1 MPYVLMQVTR
11 EGVTLEQK
19 EALIKGVTDLLVS
32 VLNKKPAQTFVV
44 IEEVE
49 TDNWG
54 VAGMTV
60 TKYRRHEHTADGRSQ
75 PLPQSSRDQLGDI
88 PCSGE
93 T

>member
-1 MPYVLMQVTR
+1 MPYVHMRVTR

-32 VLNKKPAQTFVV
+32 VLNKQPAQTFVV
-44 IEEVE
+44 IEEVD

-60 TKYRRHEHTADGRSQ
+60 TKFRRQEPS
-75 PLPQSSRDQLGDI
+75 LPQTAAAR
-88 PCSGE
+88 
-93 T
+93 

>member
-1 MPYVLMQVTR
+1 MPYVHMQVTR

-44 IEEVE
+44 IEEVD

-60 TKYRRHEHTADGRSQ
+60 TKFREQEKSAQ
-75 PLPQSSRDQLGDI
+75 PKGA
-88 PCSGE
+88 G
-93 T
+93 

>member
-1 MPYVLMQVTR
+1 MPYVYLQVTR

-19 EALIKGVTDLLVS
+19 ESLIKGVTDLLAS

-44 IEEVE
+44 IVEVD

-60 TKYRRHEHTADGRSQ
+60 TKFREQEKRA
-75 PLPQSSRDQLGDI
+75 QLKDAG
-88 PCSGE
+88 
-93 T
+93 

>member
-1 MPYVLMQVTR
+1 MPYVHIRVTR

-19 EALIKGVTDLLVS
+19 EALIKGVTDLLVQ

-60 TKYRRHEHTADGRSQ
+60 TRLRSQ
-75 PLPQSSRDQLGDI
+75 ERA
-88 PCSGE
+88 GE
-93 T
+93 QYPT

>member
-1 MPYVLMQVTR
+1 MPYVHMQVTR

-19 EALIKGVTDLLVS
+19 EALIKGVTDLLLNI
-32 VLNKKPAQTFVV
+32 LNKKPAQTFVV

-60 TKYRRHEHTADGRSQ
+60 TKFRRQEQASAEFSAR
-75 PLPQSSRDQLGDI
+75 
-88 PCSGE
+88 
-93 T
+93 

>member
-1 MPYVLMQVTR
+1 MPYVHMQVTR

-19 EALIKGVTDLLVS
+19 EALIKGVTDLLVN

-44 IEEVE
+44 IEEVD

-60 TKYRRHEHTADGRSQ
+60 TEFRRQEQASAES
-75 PLPQSSRDQLGDI
+75 SSR
-88 PCSGE
+88 E
-93 T
+93 MERKER